1 MLHQSLPDDDDGFNA
16 CGIEEL
22 LEEAGG
28 LEAMKSSVDPS
39 AFPAPVAPAGGDGA

>member
-16 CGIEEL
+16 CGMEEL

-28 LEAMKSSVDPS
+28 LDPS
-39 AFPAPVAPAGGDGA
+39 AFPEPVAPAGGDGA